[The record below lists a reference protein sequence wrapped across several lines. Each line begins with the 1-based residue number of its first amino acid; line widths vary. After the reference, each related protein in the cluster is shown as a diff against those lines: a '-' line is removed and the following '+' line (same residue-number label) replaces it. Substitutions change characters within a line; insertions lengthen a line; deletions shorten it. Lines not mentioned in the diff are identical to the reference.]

1 MSRAPDRRMF
11 YTIDGL
17 RGIAALLVV
26 CRHIVPLHG
35 ARLNFPSSYL
45 AVELFFLFS
54 GFVIAHAYDKRF
66 EAGMGF
72 WDFFKAR
79 LIRLYPLY
87 ILGFAIAVLTVPGAR
102 LVGIKTWPLDPRVI
116 VPNLFMLPTYVNFA
130 GGVLF
135 PFNNPSWTLFFELVA
150 NFAYCLIY
158 RFLGH
163 GRLALLVIAAAALLL
178 FAAFHFHSLDIGY
191 NRIHFLGGFARVGF
205 SFFAGVAV
213 YRFQLAR
220 PCPIRISPWLLLAG
234 ATALLVQQVPRG
246 LDRELYDSLCALVVF
261 PLFAY
266 LATAVEPG
274 PIGQK
279 LFTLGGG
286 ASYALYLIH
295 APLGGVLNQ
304 FFTLYGRPR
313 GTIVLGVTFIAVV
326 SVIAV
331 LVERFYDR
339 PVRRWIT
346 GLTGQRPREA
356 DRNPV
361 SASSAPGA
369 SRRKA

>member
-26 CRHIVPLHG
+26 CRHIVPLHAG
-35 ARLNFPSSYL
+35 KLNFPSSYL

-72 WDFFKAR
+72 WEFVKAR

-87 ILGFAIAVLTVPGAR
+87 FLGFVIAVLTVPGAR
-102 LVGIKTWPLDPRVI
+102 LAGIKTWPLDPRVI
-116 VPNLFMLPTYVNFA
+116 VPNLFMLPTYITFA

-158 RFLGH
+158 RTLTH
-163 GRLALLVIAAAALLL
+163 GRLALLMILAAAVLV
-178 FAAFHFHSLDIGY
+178 FAAFNFHSLDIGY
-191 NRIHFLGGFARVGF
+191 NQRHFIGGFARVGF

-220 PCPIRISPWLLLAG
+220 PCPVRISPWLLMAG
-234 ATALLVQQVPRG
+234 AVALLVQQVPRG
-246 LDRELYDSLCALVVF
+246 IDRELYDSLCAVVVF

-274 PIGQK
+274 RIGQK
-279 LFTLGGG
+279 MFVLGGA

-304 FFTLYGRPR
+304 FFTLYGRPK
-313 GTIVLGVTFIAVV
+313 GSILLGVTFIAVV

-339 PVRRWIT
+339 PVRRWLT
-346 GLTGQRPREA
+346 GLTGQRPRDA

-361 SASSAPGA
+361 RASVPGQ
-369 SRRKA
+369 

>member
-1 MSRAPDRRMF
+1 MF

-35 ARLNFPSSYL
+35 NRLNFPSSYL

-72 WDFFKAR
+72 WEFFKAR
-79 LIRLYPLY
+79 VIRLYPLY
-87 ILGFAIAVLTVPGAR
+87 LLGFAIAVLTVPGAR
-102 LVGIKTWPLDPRVI
+102 LAGIKTWPLDPRVI
-116 VPNLFMLPTYVNFA
+116 VPNLFMLPTYITFA

-135 PFNNPSWTLFFELVA
+135 PFNNPSWTLFFELLA
-150 NFAYCLIY
+150 NFAYCLVY
-158 RFLGH
+158 RFLTA
-163 GRLALLVIAAAALLL
+163 GRLALVVIITAVLLV
-178 FAAFHFHSLDIGY
+178 FACFYFRSLDIGY
-191 NRIHFLGGFARVGF
+191 NQIHFIGGFARVGF

-220 PCPIRISPWLLLAG
+220 PCPIRISPWLLMAG
-234 ATALLVQQVPRG
+234 AVALLVQQVPRG
-246 LDRELYDSLCALVVF
+246 LDRELYDSLCAVVVF

-274 PIGQK
+274 ATGQK
-279 LFTLGGG
+279 IFMLGGG

-304 FFTLYGRPR
+304 FFTLYGRPK
-313 GTIVLGVTFIAVV
+313 GSILLGVTFIAGV
-326 SVIAV
+326 SVISF

-346 GLTGQRPREA
+346 GLTGKRPRDA

-361 SASSAPGA
+361 SASSAPETSGP
-369 SRRKA
+369 